1 MALRVLPE
9 GLRVRRVNVSGCTG
23 LRELPSG
30 LRCYELSAKHTLIS
44 TLPPDLQ
51 VEYRLDLEGCGMLN
65 MLPPGLKV
73 GSLILREC
81 TALTSLPEGLD
92 VSFLDIAGC
101 TRLESWPQTAAV
113 HIGRLNARG
122 CVRLQSLP
130 PWLTQLAQLDLSGCV
145 NISNLPPTLTVT
157 SWLDLANT
165 QISWLPASARGAQI
179 RWRGVPI
186 DARIAFQPETITASE
201 VLDQPNAELRRVLLE
216 RMGYDAFLSQ
226 ARAQTLDTDR
236 DKGGERRLLK
246 VDLAG
251 DEPLV
256 CVSVLCPSTG
266 RQYLIRV
273 PPSMRTC
280 RQAVAWVAGFD
291 NADDYRPLVET

>member
-1 MALRVLPE
+1 
-9 GLRVRRVNVSGCTG
+9 
-23 LRELPSG
+23 
-30 LRCYELSAKHTLIS
+30 
-44 TLPPDLQ
+44 
-51 VEYRLDLEGCGMLN
+51 
-65 MLPPGLKV
+65 
-73 GSLILREC
+73 
-81 TALTSLPEGLD
+81 
-92 VSFLDIAGC
+92 
-101 TRLESWPQTAAV
+101 
-113 HIGRLNARG
+113 
-122 CVRLQSLP
+122 
-130 PWLTQLAQLDLSGCV
+130 
-145 NISNLPPTLTVT
+145 
-157 SWLDLANT
+157 
-165 QISWLPASARGAQI
+165 LPASARGAQI